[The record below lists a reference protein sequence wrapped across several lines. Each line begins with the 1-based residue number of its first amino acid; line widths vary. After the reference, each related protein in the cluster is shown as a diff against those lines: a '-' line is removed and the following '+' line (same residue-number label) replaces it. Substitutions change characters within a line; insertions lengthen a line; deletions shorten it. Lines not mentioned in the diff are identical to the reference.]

1 MSQLDSLIASVRPL
15 SEVFI
20 DALRRSANASSAL
33 VGMNRRDDDRDHADQ
48 QSLALEDEDA
58 VGWQPD
64 AVGTILPDQML
75 AAVILGHA
83 LDRNREAIATIAKGG
98 VVVIEAPSAALVA
111 PLRRVLRRCLF
122 DPAWTIKDGGSLRPA
137 DARGVA
143 LATLVLFDRDGTQ
156 SGHTADV
163 GNTEVGIALQM
174 RGPIVGLAADADKIL
189 PSDLVRIADQR
200 VELPPIDAEAIS
212 AVIAAVTGKPPTSIE
227 SQLATLTTPA
237 DLVLAIRSDRG
248 PDDCVER
255 LRRLVNFKKVDHGAP
270 IEPFDL
276 NALGPAK
283 VWVIELLDDLRDY
296 KAGRIPWSAL
306 NSPAVLL
313 SSPPGCGKTAL
324 ARWLAKSAGVYF
336 LATSY
341 STWQA
346 QRDGHL
352 GSVTRAIRNVFAEAR
367 ANAPSIVF
375 IDEIDSLPARGS
387 DKNHDSWFTSVTNC
401 LLEELD
407 GFQRREGVIVIA
419 ACNSPPEKL
428 DPALLR
434 SGRLDKKIRIELPEP
449 IALAGILRA
458 HLGQDLEGVDLRPA
472 AAAAS
477 GATGADAE
485 RWVRGAR
492 RRARKAGRAI
502 ALDDLIAEI
511 LDGKKEIPEDVRQ
524 RISCHE
530 SGHAIAALILGIG
543 VPHSLAVNV
552 TGGVS
557 LVEPGAVRAQTAT
570 DIKRLMTYILAGR
583 AAEELVCGDVCA
595 GSGGSDHSDLALAT
609 NLAVQMEAVYG
620 LGAQGPLWHGDH
632 DTRPAPYSRNP
643 RRRSAHARTV
653 AGRGP
658 SIIAGSS
665 AVPRPTGLGALT
677 KGLSRSRRDS
687 RRRSSARGRQRGRQA
702 AIGCAGGGR
711 PSTGFPHNHSQ

>member
-1 MSQLDSLIASVRPL
+1 MSHLSSLLASLRPL

-20 DALRRSANASSAL
+20 DALRRSANSSSAF
-33 VGMNRRDDDRDHADQ
+33 VGRNRNDDDRDHAEQ

-64 AVGTILPDQML
+64 AVGTILPDQVL

-111 PLRRVLRRCLF
+111 PLCRVLRRCLF
-122 DPAWTIKDGGSLRPA
+122 DPAWTIKDGGNLRPA

-143 LATLVLFDRDGTQ
+143 PETLVLFDRDGTQ
-156 SGHTADV
+156 SSHAADV

-174 RGPIVGLAADADKIL
+174 RGPIVGLAADADQTL

-200 VELPPIDAEAIS
+200 LALSPIDVDAIS

-237 DLVLAIRSDRG
+237 DLVLAVRSDRG

-255 LRRLVNFKKVDHGAP
+255 LRRLVNSKKVDHDAP

-283 VWVIELLDDLRDY
+283 VWVTELLDDLRDY

-306 NSPAVLL
+306 NSPAALL

-341 STWQA
+341 SAWQA

-367 ANAPSIVF
+367 ANAPSILF

-434 SGRLDKKIRIELPEP
+434 SGRLDRNILIELPDP

-458 HLGQDLEGVDLRPA
+458 HLGQDLEGVDLRPTA
-472 AAAAS
+472 AAAN
-477 GATGADAE
+477 GGTGADAE

-492 RRARKAGRAI
+492 RRARKAGRAVT
-502 ALDDLIAEI
+502 LDDLFAEI
-511 LDGKKEIPEDVRQ
+511 REGRATIPVDVRR
-524 RISCHE
+524 RIAYHE
-530 SGHAIAALILGIG
+530 ASHAICAILLGVG
-543 VPHSLAVNV
+543 VPHSLAMHML
-552 TGGVS
+552 GGTT
-557 LVEPGAVRAQTAT
+557 LVERSAVNAQTAA
-570 DIKRLMTYILAGR
+570 DIKRLMAYIMAGR
-583 AAEELVCGDVCA
+583 AGEDLVFGDVCA
-595 GSGGSDHSDLALAT
+595 GSGGGGEHCDLGLATDLA
-609 NLAVQMEAVYG
+609 VRIEAIYG
-620 LGAQGPLWHGDH
+620 LGAQGPLWFGAEHKADLL
-632 DTRPAPYSRNP
+632 RVPEIRAAA
-643 RRRSAHARTV
+643 RRTLEQAQAEARQLLQAHRSALDRLA
-653 AGRGP
+653 A
-658 SIIAGSS
+658 
-665 AVPRPTGLGALT
+665 ALLA
-677 KGLSRSRRDS
+677 KDFLDRDEI
-687 RRRSSARGRQRGRQA
+687 QA
-702 AIGCAGGGR
+702 AVHPLVIVN
-711 PSTGFPHNHSQ
+711 STDEPPNDVPAADASRL